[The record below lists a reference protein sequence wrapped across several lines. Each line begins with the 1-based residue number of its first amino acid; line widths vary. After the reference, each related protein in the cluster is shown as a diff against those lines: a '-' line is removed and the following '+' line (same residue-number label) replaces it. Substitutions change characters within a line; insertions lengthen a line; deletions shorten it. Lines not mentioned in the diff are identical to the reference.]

1 MASEFWYVVLNKNK
15 YEKAEKRRR
24 QQEIDSLRK
33 DGLFR
38 VALNNELTLLSNIFE
53 DPTVEAVEIQIDSD
67 KLADFGNTLGY
78 EEMKLFSFRQRKG
91 KADRF
96 IVTRKDVDIL

>member
-1 MASEFWYVVLNKNK
+1 MASELWYVFRNKNK
-15 YEKAEKRRR
+15 YEKQEKRRR
-24 QQEIDSLRK
+24 QQEIDTLRK

-53 DPTVEAVEIQIDSD
+53 DPTVEAIEIQIDQN

-78 EEMKLFSFRQRKG
+78 EEMKLFSFRQRRG
-91 KADRF
+91 KTDRF
-96 IVTRKDVDIL
+96 IVTRKEIEI